1 LPAGALALSRTD
13 PRQTGSVREVEQLLV
28 DAIAAAEHCVYLET
42 QYFSSQ
48 RIFRALVSRMQ
59 AVGRPKLE
67 IVVVVNERA
76 EAIKEELTVGLRQ
89 AEILENLRE
98 VAGLTGHALGMYW
111 SRPEGQVDSFQAT
124 YIHSKVTI
132 VDDRFLS
139 VGSAN
144 LTNRSMGVD
153 SELHASWEASPDDA
167 SSPLVA
173 RVREIRVSLL
183 AEHSGQ
189 DCGAAEAFGPIPGL
203 VRRLDAIADRSRLRR
218 HRPPSP
224 GQRAALELL
233 DPQSLPFDP
242 AEPGVADAAARE
254 EPSDQRQ
261 RGRVALGIASVGR
274 WLARG
279 WLSRHRPP

>member
-1 LPAGALALSRTD
+1 MASPAAVGERTLPKAGCLWRDASS
-13 PRQTGSVREVEQLLV
+13 TGAPE
-28 DAIAAAEHCVYLET
+28 
-42 QYFSSQ
+42 
-48 RIFRALVSRMQ
+48 
-59 AVGRPKLE
+59 AVGRPKL
-67 IVVVVNERA
+67 
-76 EAIKEELTVGLRQ
+76 
-89 AEILENLRE
+89 
-98 VAGLTGHALGMYW
+98 
-111 SRPEGQVDSFQAT
+111 
-124 YIHSKVTI
+124 
-132 VDDRFLS
+132 FLS

-153 SELHASWEASPDDA
+153 SELHASWETSPDDA

-224 GQRAALELL
+224 GQRATLELL

-279 WLSRHRPP
+279 WRRG